1 MNVRRAD
8 RLASHTVRFGY
19 TVSGETPFP
28 LDMLRYDASYPA
40 SSSDV
45 AMIHESLRGQSTG
58 RLVINLLSAHDKLWL
73 PTQAR
78 WRTFGWRVE

>member
-1 MNVRRAD
+1 MNIRRND

-19 TVSGETPFP
+19 TVSGETAFP

-45 AMIHESLRGQSTG
+45 VMIHESLCSRPTG
-58 RLVINLLSAHDKLWL
+58 RLVINLISVHDKNWL

-78 WRTFGWRVE
+78 WKSFGWRVE